1 MKCTTAEAAKY
12 LRKLNEDYVSLLSR
26 EEVRRD
32 FLVSLG
38 EDPES
43 VRPPYDFRET
53 QGALDEMEQKIRRVK
68 HAINLFNTTHT
79 VPGFDLTIDEMLVL
93 IPQLTK
99 RKNKLAEM
107 KEKLPKTRE
116 QTYSKSNIVDYR
128 YINYNSDEAASE
140 YEKAAEVL
148 SRAQTALDTVNNTET
163 LEIPG

>member
-1 MKCTTAEAAKY
+1 MKCTSAEAAKY
-12 LRKLNEDYVSLLSR
+12 LRKLNEDYAALISR

-43 VRPPYDFRET
+43 VRPTYDFRET
-53 QGALDEMEQKIRRVK
+53 QIALDEMEQKIRQVK

-79 VPGFDLTIDEMLVL
+79 VPGFDLTIDEMLIL

-116 QTYSKSNIVDYR
+116 QTYGKSNIVDYR
-128 YINYNSDEAASE
+128 YINYDSDEAASE
-140 YEKAAEVL
+140 YEKAAELL
-148 SRAQTALDTVNNTET
+148 SRAQTALDTVNNTEM

>member
-1 MKCTTAEAAKY
+1 MKCTSAEAAKY
-12 LRKLNEDYVSLLSR
+12 LRKLNEDYAALISR
-26 EEVRRD
+26 EDVRRD

-53 QGALDEMEQKIRRVK
+53 QIALDEMEQKIRRVK

-128 YINYNSDEAASE
+128 YINYDSNEAASE
-140 YEKAAEVL
+140 YEKAAELL

-163 LEIPG
+163 LDIPV

>member
-1 MKCTTAEAAKY
+1 
-12 LRKLNEDYVSLLSR
+12 
-26 EEVRRD
+26 
-32 FLVSLG
+32 
-38 EDPES
+38 
-43 VRPPYDFRET
+43 
-53 QGALDEMEQKIRRVK
+53 MEQKIRQVK

-128 YINYNSDEAASE
+128 YINYDSDAAASE
-140 YEKAAEVL
+140 YEKAAELL

>member
-1 MKCTTAEAAKY
+1 MKCTSAEAAKY
-12 LRKLNEDYVSLLSR
+12 LRKLNEDYAALISR

-32 FLVSLG
+32 FIVSLG

-53 QGALDEMEQKIRRVK
+53 QIALDEMEQKIRRVK

-116 QTYSKSNIVDYR
+116 QTYGKSNIVDYR
-128 YINYNSDEAASE
+128 YINYDSDEAASK
-140 YEKAAEVL
+140 YEKAAELL

>member
-1 MKCTTAEAAKY
+1 MKQN
-12 LRKLNEDYVSLLSR
+12 RKFS
-26 EEVRRD
+26 
-32 FLVSLG
+32 G
-38 EDPES
+38 
-43 VRPPYDFRET
+43 
-53 QGALDEMEQKIRRVK
+53 VK

-107 KEKLPKTRE
+107 KERLPKTRE
-116 QTYSKSNIVDYR
+116 QTYGKSNIVDYR
-128 YINYNSDEAASE
+128 YINYDSDAAASE
-140 YEKAAEVL
+140 YEKAAELL

>member
-1 MKCTTAEAAKY
+1 MKCTSAEAAKY
-12 LRKLNEDYVSLLSR
+12 LRKLNEDYAYLLSR

-43 VRPPYDFRET
+43 VRPPYDFQET
-53 QGALDEMEQKIRRVK
+53 QDALDEMEQKIRRVK

-128 YINYNSDEAASE
+128 YINYDSDEAASE
-140 YEKAAEVL
+140 YEKAAELL

-163 LEIPG
+163 LEFPG

>member
-1 MKCTTAEAAKY
+1 MKCTSAEAAKY
-12 LRKLNEDYVSLLSR
+12 LRKLNEDYASLLSR

-53 QGALDEMEQKIRRVK
+53 RDALDEMEQKIRRVK
-68 HAINLFNTTHT
+68 HAINLFNTTHM
-79 VPGFDLTIDEMLVL
+79 VPGFDL
-93 IPQLTK
+93 
-99 RKNKLAEM
+99 
-107 KEKLPKTRE
+107 PKSRE
-116 QTYSKSNIVDYR
+116 QTYSNSNIVDYR
-128 YINYNSDEAASE
+128 YINYDSDEAASE
-140 YEKAAEVL
+140 YEKAAEQL

>member
-1 MKCTTAEAAKY
+1 MNFPYEAIRSY
-12 LRKLNEDYVSLLSR
+12 Y
-26 EEVRRD
+26 RRWY
-32 FLVSLG
+32 
-38 EDPES
+38 
-43 VRPPYDFRET
+43 RPDL
-53 QGALDEMEQKIRRVK
+53 QGIVIVGDVNVDEMEQKIRRVK
-68 HAINLFNTTHT
+68 HAINVFNTTHT

-116 QTYSKSNIVDYR
+116 QTYGKSNIVDYR
-128 YINYNSDEAASE
+128 YINYDSNEAASE
-140 YEKAAEVL
+140 YEKAAELL

>member
-1 MKCTTAEAAKY
+1 MKCTSAEAAKY
-12 LRKLNEDYVSLLSR
+12 LRKLNEDYAALISR

-53 QGALDEMEQKIRRVK
+53 QIALDEMEQKIRRVK

-116 QTYSKSNIVDYR
+116 QTYGKSHIVDYR
-128 YINYNSDEAASE
+128 YINYDSDEAASA
-140 YEKAAEVL
+140 YEKAAELL

-163 LEIPG
+163 LDIPV

>member
-1 MKCTTAEAAKY
+1 MKCTSAEAAKY
-12 LRKLNEDYVSLLSR
+12 LRKLNEDYAALISR
-26 EEVRRD
+26 EEIRRD

-43 VRPPYDFRET
+43 VRPPYDFLET
-53 QGALDEMEQKIRRVK
+53 QIALDEMEQKIRRVK

-116 QTYSKSNIVDYR
+116 QTYGKSNIVDYR
-128 YINYNSDEAASE
+128 YINYDSNEAASE
-140 YEKAAEVL
+140 YEKAAELL

-163 LEIPG
+163 LDIPV

>member
-12 LRKLNEDYVSLLSR
+12 LRKLNEDYAALISR
-26 EEVRRD
+26 EEIRRD

-43 VRPPYDFRET
+43 VRPPYDFRKT
-53 QGALDEMEQKIRRVK
+53 QIALDKMEQKIRRVK

-116 QTYSKSNIVDYR
+116 QTYGKSNIVDYR
-128 YINYNSDEAASE
+128 YINYDSDEAAIE
-140 YEKAAEVL
+140 YEKAAELL
-148 SRAQTALDTVNNTET
+148 SHAQTALDAANNTET

>member
-1 MKCTTAEAAKY
+1 MKCTSAEAAKY
-12 LRKLNEDYVSLLSR
+12 LRKLNEDYAALISR

-53 QGALDEMEQKIRRVK
+53 QDALDKMEQKIRRVK

-116 QTYSKSNIVDYR
+116 QTYGKSNIVDYR
-128 YINYNSDEAASE
+128 YINYDSDEAASA
-140 YEKAAEVL
+140 YEKAAELL

-163 LEIPG
+163 LDIPV

>member
-1 MKCTTAEAAKY
+1 MKCTSAEAAKY
-12 LRKLNEDYVSLLSR
+12 LRKLNEDYAALISR

-32 FLVSLG
+32 FIVSLG

-53 QGALDEMEQKIRRVK
+53 QIALDEMEQKIRRVK

-116 QTYSKSNIVDYR
+116 QTYGKSNIVDYR
-128 YINYNSDEAASE
+128 YINYDSNEAASE
-140 YEKAAEVL
+140 YEKAAELL

-163 LEIPG
+163 LDIPV

>member
-1 MKCTTAEAAKY
+1 MKCTSAEAAKY
-12 LRKLNEDYVSLLSR
+12 LRKLNEDYAALISR

-32 FLVSLG
+32 FIVSLG

-43 VRPPYDFRET
+43 VRPTYDFRET
-53 QGALDEMEQKIRRVK
+53 QIALDEMEQKIRRVK

-116 QTYSKSNIVDYR
+116 QTYGKSHIVDYR
-128 YINYNSDEAASE
+128 YINYDSDEAASA
-140 YEKAAEVL
+140 YEKAAELL

-163 LEIPG
+163 LDIPV

>member
-1 MKCTTAEAAKY
+1 MKCTSAEAAKY
-12 LRKLNEDYVSLLSR
+12 LRKLNEDYAALVSR

-38 EDPES
+38 ENPDS
-43 VRPPYDFRET
+43 VRPTYDFRET
-53 QGALDEMEQKIRRVK
+53 QIALDEMEKKIRRVK

-107 KEKLPKTRE
+107 KEKLPKMRE
-116 QTYSKSNIVDYR
+116 QTYGKSNIVDYR
-128 YINYNSDEAASE
+128 YINYDSDEAASE
-140 YEKAAEVL
+140 YEKAAELL

-163 LEIPG
+163 LEIPS

>member
-1 MKCTTAEAAKY
+1 M
-12 LRKLNEDYVSLLSR
+12 
-26 EEVRRD
+26 RD

-43 VRPPYDFRET
+43 VRPPYDFQET
-53 QGALDEMEQKIRRVK
+53 QDALDEMEQKIRRVK

-128 YINYNSDEAASE
+128 YINYDSDEAASE
-140 YEKAAEVL
+140 YEKAAEQL
-148 SRAQTALDTVNNTET
+148 SRAQTALVTVNNTET

>member
-1 MKCTTAEAAKY
+1 MKCTSAEAAKY
-12 LRKLNEDYVSLLSR
+12 LRKLNEDYAALISR

-32 FLVSLG
+32 FIVSLG

-53 QGALDEMEQKIRRVK
+53 QIALDEMEQKIRRVK

-116 QTYSKSNIVDYR
+116 QTYGKSNIVDYR
-128 YINYNSDEAASE
+128 YINYDSDEAASE
-140 YEKAAEVL
+140 YEKAAELL